1 MKKGLDENF
10 KKNPLRVYFI
20 HSISECANPFSIL
33 PKKGIK
39 DLLDPPSNPCTT
51 LLRIS
56 SYQSLIRKG
65 TASAAGFKE
74 KSVNVAKNLAEYI
87 NMDDAGHFKYGLG
100 FITSHVS
107 HVMFM
112 S

>member
-1 MKKGLDENF
+1 MFAFSLCTQTKTGLKMKGTTYREAV
-10 KKNPLRVYFI
+10 LRFHV
-20 HSISECANPFSIL
+20 C
-33 PKKGIK
+33 
-39 DLLDPPSNPCTT
+39 
-51 LLRIS
+51 LRIS
-56 SYQSLIRKG
+56 SCQSLIRKG